1 MKKRNASLIKPYAL
15 ILPALALAVVF
26 AYRPFILTLL
36 NSLHTVSLQGQ
47 RLTFVGLENYQR
59 LFASQSFQASLSNTL
74 RFTLYF
80 VPTNLIVCLGAALL
94 SNRNGKLASLN
105 QVFFFLPMAVGLS
118 SSMMILKMM
127 FNPSIGII
135 NQLFGTDIQWFNDKH
150 AAMALLV
157 MAGVYLDIG
166 LNFLLLHA
174 ALRNVPSELHEVA
187 KIEGAN
193 SFQVFR
199 YLQAPLIAPT
209 FVFVLMTN
217 IKDAMLISSPVL
229 ILTEGGPFRS
239 TQTLVYQM
247 YLEGFKSGNYA
258 MGSAIATVVF
268 LLTLSALLLL
278 LRMERRRVYY
288 Q

>member
-74 RFTLYF
+74 RFTLFF

-135 NQLFGTDIQWFNDKH
+135 NQLFGK
-150 AAMALLV
+150 
-157 MAGVYLDIG
+157 IG
-166 LNFLLLHA
+166 RAH
-174 ALRNVPSELHEVA
+174 V
-187 KIEGAN
+187 
-193 SFQVFR
+193 
-199 YLQAPLIAPT
+199 
-209 FVFVLMTN
+209 
-217 IKDAMLISSPVL
+217 
-229 ILTEGGPFRS
+229 
-239 TQTLVYQM
+239 
-247 YLEGFKSGNYA
+247 
-258 MGSAIATVVF
+258 
-268 LLTLSALLLL
+268 
-278 LRMERRRVYY
+278 
-288 Q
+288 